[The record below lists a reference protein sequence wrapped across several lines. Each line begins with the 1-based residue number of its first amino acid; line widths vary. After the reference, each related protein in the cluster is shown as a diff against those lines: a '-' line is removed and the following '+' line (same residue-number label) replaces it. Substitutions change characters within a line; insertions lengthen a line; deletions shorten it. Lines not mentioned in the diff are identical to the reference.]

1 MTVTVTKAS
10 LLLDSAN
17 DAVEQARVRYRKNMV
32 NQHPLLSTLGDREVT
47 RLIDMSS
54 WISANAGDLIAEQ
67 GSSVED
73 VVFITEGNAREE
85 VRDPERGDY
94 RAVTNFLSVGDEIG
108 LLSLLD
114 HAPHHSSAI
123 AMGRTQGL
131 RAPVLLMQ
139 EMLQTHPEWYQSI
152 AQRAV
157 ARFRATNL
165 WLQALI

>member
-17 DAVEQARVRYRKNMV
+17 DAVERARLRYREGMV
-32 NQHPLLSTLGDREVT
+32 SQHPLLNTLADQELT
-47 RLIDMSS
+47 RLIDSSS
-54 WISANAGDLIAEQ
+54 WISANEGDVISAQ
-67 GSSVED
+67 GTSVDD

-85 VRDPERGDY
+85 VRDPDRGEY
-94 RAVTNFLSVGDEIG
+94 RAVVNFLGAGDEIG

-114 HAPHHSSAI
+114 QAPHHSSAV

-131 RAPVLLMQ
+131 RAPMRLMQ
-139 EMLQTHPEWYQSI
+139 EMLRAHPEWYESM

-157 ARFRATNL
+157 ARLRATNL